1 MNTCAGDTGRI
12 GRLAEVAVQP
22 APAHF
27 LDHTERW
34 LERAVRPLA
43 SIGVLGMLVAA
54 AVTVADVLLR
64 WLAGTG
70 VLGLNEI
77 TSLVF
82 AVAIAAC
89 LPSGTAGG
97 VHLKIDIFAR
107 WITGRLA
114 AWLDV
119 FGSLLLLIFFAI
131 LTQRLF
137 IFAQTLQAITTL
149 VQAIIAINKVRQ
161 AVAYVEVPG
170 AKSYP
175 VATAIA
181 VVLAIVIVC
190 L

>member
-1 MNTCAGDTGRI
+1 MT
-12 GRLAEVAVQP
+12 EVAAQP

-34 LERAVRPLA
+34 LERSVRPLA
-43 SIGVLGMLVAA
+43 SVGVLGMLIAA
-54 AVTVADVLLR
+54 GVTVADVLMR

-77 TSLVF
+77 ISMVF
-82 AVAIAAC
+82 GVAIAAC
-89 LPSGTAGG
+89 LPAGTAGG

-131 LTQRLF
+131 LTQRLLV
-137 IFAQTLQAITTL
+137 FAGTLQTQARTT
-149 VQAIIAINKVRQ
+149 
-161 AVAYVEVPG
+161 
-170 AKSYP
+170 
-175 VATAIA
+175 
-181 VVLAIVIVC
+181 VL
-190 L
+190 LGWP

>member
-1 MNTCAGDTGRI
+1 GVPGMPTAAGVTG
-12 GRLAEVAVQP
+12 
-22 APAHF
+22 
-27 LDHTERW
+27 
-34 LERAVRPLA
+34 
-43 SIGVLGMLVAA
+43 
-54 AVTVADVLLR
+54 ADVLLR
-64 WLAGTG
+64 SFAGHG

-77 TSLVF
+77 TSMAF
-82 AVAIAAC
+82 GVAIAAC

-119 FGSLLLLIFFAI
+119 FGSVLLLIFFAI

-137 IFAQTLQAITTL
+137 IFAGTLYVQGRATVLLGWPMAPFMFVVVALLAISTL
-149 VQAIIAINKVRQ
+149 VQAVIAINKVRQ
-161 AVAYVEVPG
+161 AVAYVPVAG

-181 VVLAIVIVC
+181 LVLAAVI
-190 L
+190 LALAGYAFADFSGMSEW